1 MLLSLSLLLLTLL
14 CIASGPGLIHAYVGL
29 KSSSSNN
36 NIYHHAAVTIGVI
49 KMERVKK
56 VVLLTTLHAKKNSS
70 ISPKKGFGSIKKDL
84 SSEASA
90 SEVTQKSSQVNRMVD
105 DDGRPIP
112 DGAAVV
118 QVEDSNRRGVPMTDE
133 DMILNT
139 KMFKSDRLRRE
150 DILNEKIKRL
160 QAEDDLIASD
170 PSVGAVPEL
179 VADRMI
185 RRIAVFFG
193 VPVFGGLS
201 IFVGAFFYSKKYDIT
216 LPPVIVAYAT
226 QLPFVVGLLGITYGI
241 LSSSWDNVSIA
252 YYY

>member
-1 MLLSLSLLLLTLL
+1 MLSLMLLLLTLL
-14 CIASGPGLIHAYVGL
+14 YIVSGPGLIHAYVGL
-29 KSSSSNN
+29 KSTTN
-36 NIYHHAAVTIGVI
+36 NIIFRHATTVSIGVI
-49 KMERVKK
+49 KMERGKK
-56 VVLLTTLHAKKNSS
+56 VLLTTLHAKKDS
-70 ISPKKGFGSIKKDL
+70 ISSPKKGFGQVKKDV
-84 SSEASA
+84 SSEAKA
-90 SEVTQKSSQVNRMVD
+90 SEVNQVNKMMD
-105 DDGRPIP
+105 DEGRPVP

-118 QVEDSNRRGVPMTDE
+118 VQVEDGNRGVAMSDE
-133 DMILNT
+133 DIILNT

-160 QAEDDLIASD
+160 QAEDELIASD

-201 IFVGAFFYSKKYDIT
+201 IFVGAFFYSKKYDAT

-226 QLPFVVGLLGITYGI
+226 QLPFVIGLLGITYGI
-241 LSSSWDNVSIA
+241 LSSSWDNVSIICFC
-252 YYY
+252 

>member
-1 MLLSLSLLLLTLL
+1 MLRSLLLLLSLL

-29 KSSSSNN
+29 KSATSNN
-36 NIYHHAAVTIGVI
+36 IIYRHAAVTIGVI
-49 KMERVKK
+49 KTEKVKK
-56 VVLLTTLHAKKNSS
+56 GLLLTTLHAKKDS
-70 ISPKKGFGSIKKDL
+70 ISSSKKGFGKIKNDP
-84 SSEASA
+84 SSEPRAN
-90 SEVTQKSSQVNRMVD
+90 EVTQKSSQVDRMMD
-105 DDGRPIP
+105 DEGRPTTEVAQ
-112 DGAAVV
+112 D
-118 QVEDSNRRGVPMTDE
+118 EELNTKGVAMTDE

-150 DILNEKIKRL
+150 DVLNEKIKRL
-160 QAEDDLIASD
+160 QAEDELIASD

-201 IFVGAFFYSKKYDIT
+201 IFVGAFFYSKKYDVT

-226 QLPFVVGLLGITYGI
+226 QLPFVIGLLGITYGI
-241 LSSSWDNVSIA
+241 LSSSWDNVSMIC
-252 YYY
+252 YC